1 MKKSVIAVILSVFL
15 ISCSTMKSGVSSFE
29 EAERI
34 ITSSTWLLQDE
45 NGTVISYN
53 GQEVSLNFYK
63 ADGIKAF
70 GFGGCNQYSSN
81 VILTPEKM
89 EFGEILSTMM
99 ACPEIEIESAY
110 TDLLTLV
117 DNYEISG
124 RELKLYQGKILLMN
138 FIRK

>member
-1 MKKSVIAVILSVFL
+1 MKKSVFAVVLSVFL
-15 ISCSTMKSGVSSFE
+15 TACSTLSTSVGNFE

-34 ITSSTWLLQDE
+34 ITTSTWLLQDE

-53 GQEVSLNFYK
+53 GQEVSLSFSK

-70 GFGGCNQYSSN
+70 GFGGCNQYSTDVN
-81 VILTPEKM
+81 LTPEKI
-89 EFGEILSTMM
+89 EFGQILSTMM
-99 ACPEIEIESAY
+99 ACPEMGIEEAF

-124 RELKLYQGKILLMN
+124 SELKLYQGKILLMN

>member
-1 MKKSVIAVILSVFL
+1 MKKSVFAVILSVFL
-15 ISCSTMKSGVSSFE
+15 ISCSTMSSSVGSFE

-34 ITSSTWLLQDE
+34 ITTSTWLLQDE
-45 NGTVISYN
+45 NGTVVSYN
-53 GQEVSLNFYK
+53 GQEVSLSFYK

-70 GFGGCNQYSSN
+70 GFGGCNQYSTN
-81 VILTPEKM
+81 VNLTPEKM

-99 ACPEIEIESAY
+99 ACPEMEVEEAF

-117 DNYEISG
+117 DNYEING